1 MGFFLRRGY
10 APPPLLGEIE
20 VGRRI
25 KLNESGV
32 PAEFYVSKHDYESGL
47 NGLGRTL
54 LVRKNGPK
62 TGLYNTSGNNG
73 FRNGT
78 LWAWLNNTYLS
89 TLDADVQAAIGT
101 TKHYI
106 RGYSD
111 SGDLYSGAD
120 ESAIFQLSASELGIT
135 GYGGTAL
142 PIASILQEVALD
154 GSSSG
159 TFQWTTTTMK
169 NSLRVLV
176 VAKDGV
182 TTSARCDVEEHLY
195 RPTFTLPADF
205 VVSKDMLV

>member
-1 MGFFLRRGY
+1 MGLFLRRGY
-10 APPPLLGEIE
+10 APLPLLGEIE

-25 KLNESGV
+25 KLNESGI

-54 LVRKNGPK
+54 VVRKYGPQQ
-62 TGLYNTSGNNG
+62 GLYNTTGSNK
-73 FRNGT
+73 FRNGV
-78 LWAWLNNTYLS
+78 LWKWLNNTYLP

-106 RGYSD
+106 RGYND
-111 SGDLYSGAD
+111 SGEIYSKVD

-142 PIASILQEVALD
+142 PIASILQEVTLD
-154 GSSSG
+154 GNGAS
-159 TFQWTTTTMK
+159 TTQWTTATME

-176 VAKDGV
+176 VAKDV
-182 TTSARCDVEEHLY
+182 IRSARCDVEKHLY